1 MSCKQCSKFSLHGEM
16 HCRRNDRDVDGPWVL
31 PLWLDQLRQHPEAVF
46 RQLCWS
52 NFQGVTL
59 KKTDVMNNIQGDW
72 NLLSGRNADLF
83 FYTKSFSGCRQASSW
98 LYAGICFCFSI
109 LGLFFFFL
117 KKPLLIF
124 FPFLMKRFLST
135 STLCWARWIVSSSEY
150 GFPLLGF
157 SGDQSSMKCGR
168 WVYKKFMYWYVVRS
182 VYYHPKER
190 ASKFIHKVSLLHN
203 KVGTE
208 YLLPLH

>member
-1 MSCKQCSKFSLHGEM
+1 MQTVFKVFSTWWNALQEKWSR
-16 HCRRNDRDVDGPWVL
+16 CWWTVSSS
-31 PLWLDQLRQHPEAVF
+31 PLACPASSTSR
-46 RQLCWS
+46 
-52 NFQGVTL
+52 G
-59 KKTDVMNNIQGDW
+59 
-72 NLLSGRNADLF
+72 
-83 FYTKSFSGCRQASSW
+83 SFSTALLVKLSRCNTEENRCHEQYSRWLKSAFRTECR
-98 LYAGICFCFSI
+98 CFFFI
-109 LGLFFFFL
+109 QNLFQDADKLVLGYMLVFAFAFQFWDNFFL
-117 KKPLLIF
+117 KKPILIL

-168 WVYKKFMYWYVVRS
+168 WVYKKFMYWYVLRS

-208 YLLPLH
+208 YLLPQH

>member
-83 FYTKSFSGCRQASSW
+83 FDTKSFSGCWQASSW

-109 LGLFFFFL
+109 LGLFFFKEATFN
-117 KKPLLIF
+117 I
-124 FPFLMKRFLST
+124 FPFFDEKVFVYVNLMLSKMNCVEQRIWL
-135 STLCWARWIVSSSEY
+135 SIVGILRWPELHEMWTLSIQE
-150 GFPLLGF
+150 
-157 SGDQSSMKCGR
+157 
-168 WVYKKFMYWYVVRS
+168 VYVLVCVAF
-182 VYYHPKER
+182 
-190 ASKFIHKVSLLHN
+190 SLLS
-203 KVGTE
+203 
-208 YLLPLH
+208 P